1 MSGKKNIMELMEQ
14 DDLIAEAIHKGTLE
28 AMKQYIQ
35 AGQSMVFGKD
45 GKVVMVPPEELKKIL
60 EAEEKS

>member
-1 MSGKKNIMELMEQ
+1 MTSEKNIAELWDQ
-14 DDLIAEAIHKGTLE
+14 DDLITKAIHKGTLE

-35 AGQSMVFGKD
+35 AGQSMVSWKD